1 MKSTLFGEI
10 KVFIQ
15 LDLVDMKR
23 LQKEMF
29 DLDYVFFSLSKTN
42 CSDDFSEMNPTLT
55 QVQNPKPNQRL
66 AWNKVVNKWGRFQDQ
81 RWAN

>member
-29 DLDYVFFSLSKTN
+29 DLDYVFFSLSTTN
-42 CSDDFSEMNPTLT
+42 CSDDFSEINPSKCLPNRIMKATLT
-55 QVQNPKPNQRL
+55 LHQINPI
-66 AWNKVVNKWGRFQDQ
+66 GG
-81 RWAN
+81 